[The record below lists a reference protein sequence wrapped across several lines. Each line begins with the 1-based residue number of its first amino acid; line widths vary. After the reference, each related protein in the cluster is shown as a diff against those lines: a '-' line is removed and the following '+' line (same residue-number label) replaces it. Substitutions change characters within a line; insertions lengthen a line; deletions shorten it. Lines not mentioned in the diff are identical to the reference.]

1 MADSASFVR
10 RVRTNPS
17 AVLLGAQLLA
27 VLLYPYLSDSVT
39 GRIGLGVVGMLVVL
53 LALRTLRWTP
63 ADNLMAFGLA
73 IPALVFT
80 VLDAVWSS
88 NDVIGLISAVLH
100 VLFYFYVTYGLLRYL
115 FGDDDVTAD
124 DLFAVGAT
132 FTVVAWGFAY
142 LFLSLHI
149 IDSGAFTSASEVT
162 GPRGFFELLFL
173 SFTTLTATG
182 LSDIGPATAPARS
195 LVMIEQFA
203 GVMYVALVVA
213 RLVGLTLFRR
223 RS

>member
-1 MADSASFVR
+1 MADTAGFVR
-10 RVRTNPS
+10 QVRTNPS
-17 AVLLGAQLLA
+17 AVLLAAQLLA
-27 VLLYPYLSDSVT
+27 VLLYPYLSDSVG
-39 GRIGLGVVGMLVVL
+39 GRIGLGVVGMLVIL

-63 ADNLMAFGLA
+63 AANYLAFGLA
-73 IPALVFT
+73 APALVLT
-80 VLDAVWSS
+80 VLDAIWSG
-88 NDVIGLISAVLH
+88 NDVIGLTNAVLH

-115 FGDDDVTAD
+115 FGDEDVTAD

-142 LFLSLHI
+142 LFLALHI
-149 IDSGAFTSASEVT
+149 ADPGAFSGAGETT

-203 GVMYVALVVA
+203 GVMYLALVVA

-223 RS
+223 R